1 MCNLSDIIEERGIQK
16 GIQIGIQ
23 EGIQQG
29 RLETIYELVQSG
41 EFTLE
46 QIAKGLDI
54 PVEKLKA
61 DMEAENF

>member
-23 EGIQQG
+23 QG
-29 RLETIYELVQSG
+29 RLETIYELIQSG
-41 EFTLE
+41 EVILE

-54 PVEKLKA
+54 PVEHLKS
-61 DMEAENF
+61 DMEAANF

>member
-16 GIQIGIQ
+16 GFQI
-23 EGIQQG
+23 GIQQG

-41 EFTLE
+41 ELTLE

>member
-16 GIQIGIQ
+16 G
-23 EGIQQG
+23 

-41 EFTLE
+41 ELTLE

-54 PVEKLKA
+54 PVEQLKS
-61 DMEAENF
+61 DMEAANF